1 MKDIE
6 NILAETKKK
15 NVYLRHQLK
24 EVTLYPWILVRIAFK
39 LLELSIR
46 QILRIEWWL
55 QKLQLQD
62 GRQLFLQKAN
72 LSMLTTIKMEGLTI
86 TPCFWITHILWM
98 AQGKVHSILD
108 FKGPCQAHHQWTM
121 FDPCPHKADLYMQKE
136 LNSSPLDS
144 TKLNVWPNL
153 LLECIVHIPKQTQ
166 ID

>member
-24 EVTLYPWILVRIAFK
+24 EVTLYPRILVRIAFK

-86 TPCFWITHILWM
+86 TPCFWITHIL
-98 AQGKVHSILD
+98 
-108 FKGPCQAHHQWTM
+108 
-121 FDPCPHKADLYMQKE
+121 
-136 LNSSPLDS
+136 
-144 TKLNVWPNL
+144 
-153 LLECIVHIPKQTQ
+153 
-166 ID
+166 

>member
-6 NILAETKKK
+6 NILAETKKR

-24 EVTLYPWILVRIAFK
+24 EVMLYPQILVRIAFK
-39 LLELSIR
+39 LLKLSIR

-86 TPCFWITHILWM
+86 TPFF
-98 AQGKVHSILD
+98 G
-108 FKGPCQAHHQWTM
+108 
-121 FDPCPHKADLYMQKE
+121 
-136 LNSSPLDS
+136 
-144 TKLNVWPNL
+144 
-153 LLECIVHIPKQTQ
+153 
-166 ID
+166 